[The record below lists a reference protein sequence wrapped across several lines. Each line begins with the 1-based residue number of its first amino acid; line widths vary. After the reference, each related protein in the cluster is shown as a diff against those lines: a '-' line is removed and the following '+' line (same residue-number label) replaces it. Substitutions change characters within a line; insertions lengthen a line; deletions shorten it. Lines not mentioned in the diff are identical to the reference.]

1 MCLRD
6 MRLEGGFG
14 VNKIADQDIMMRR
27 FAIIYPL
34 LNENLDSA
42 ERTQMRK
49 SISEREGMSERTLYR
64 WEERYRNAP
73 KDGLIPMA
81 RGHGSRSKLPE
92 NYSAILA
99 EAEDLKREVP
109 TRSVRKIIRT
119 LEINGTVEPGAL
131 CRSTMQKY
139 FQKDGCTRRAL
150 TAEKKTTTNAARRFC
165 KAHRMELIQT
175 DIKYSHAIRATK
187 NEPEKTFYLS
197 TLLDDHSRFPL
208 YSHWYA
214 NQKKEIVEDSIRQAI
229 QKYGRFDKL
238 YADNGS
244 QYITQHLQDA
254 LSKLNIK
261 IRYAPVRSG
270 QSKGKV
276 EKFHQVVDS
285 FLAEAKAAKITT
297 LEQMNS
303 AWDLYRKAYYE
314 DDIHAGIAE
323 YYKVNN
329 LPFPKEGRSP
339 LQEFEQDSRPLE
351 YINNDMI
358 RIAFRHTEQR
368 VVTKGG
374 LIHLGGKVYG
384 APLEMRGLTV
394 TVIFDPMATDSIT
407 ILDKNGKEITAT
419 VATIGPYVGDWSKPE
434 PAPAPAR
441 TEEGSRFL
449 EAAKKYC
456 TEQAKVKADALS
468 FAGYG
473 ETGDSNPESQT
484 GSASAN

>member
-1 MCLRD
+1 M
-6 MRLEGGFG
+6 
-14 VNKIADQDIMMRR
+14 
-27 FAIIYPL
+27 
-34 LNENLDSA
+34 
-42 ERTQMRK
+42 
-49 SISEREGMSERTLYR
+49 
-64 WEERYRNAP
+64 
-73 KDGLIPMA
+73 
-81 RGHGSRSKLPE
+81 
-92 NYSAILA
+92 
-99 EAEDLKREVP
+99 
-109 TRSVRKIIRT
+109 
-119 LEINGTVEPGAL
+119 
-131 CRSTMQKY
+131 
-139 FQKDGCTRRAL
+139 
-150 TAEKKTTTNAARRFC
+150 
-165 KAHRMELIQT
+165 
-175 DIKYSHAIRATK
+175 
-187 NEPEKTFYLS
+187 
-197 TLLDDHSRFPL
+197 
-208 YSHWYA
+208 
-214 NQKKEIVEDSIRQAI
+214 
-229 QKYGRFDKL
+229 
-238 YADNGS
+238 
-244 QYITQHLQDA
+244 
-254 LSKLNIK
+254 
-261 IRYAPVRSG
+261 
-270 QSKGKV
+270 
-276 EKFHQVVDS
+276 DS